1 VKTRVLQNLSH
12 TFDFGV
18 FEILSTFLS
27 GGCLFILNKSL
38 KSDFYF
44 YPQYINSRQI
54 NTIHCTPIFL
64 NNLADP
70 GQKMP
75 SLMLLHLGGEQLTA
89 SVVMKI
95 MKLVSPH
102 ARLYN
107 GYGPTEAS
115 INCTYFYVNKD
126 EIEANVLHNIPI
138 GSPSDQH
145 KLYILDKYGNPQ
157 PVGAAGELCI
167 AGPGLSAGYLNR
179 PELTAERFKR
189 NVISQWSFVNG
200 KSQTDNN
207 FLNLTNDQCPMTNDY
222 FYCTGDLARWLPN
235 ASPTGGGSGGVI
247 EFLGRIDHQVKVR
260 GFRIELGEIEDKL
273 AHHPLIKEVVVLA
286 RQHENGSNFLAAY
299 IVTQENIH
307 LTVSELREFLGSE
320 LPDYM
325 IPAYF
330 ISLEKFP
337 LTGTGKIDRKALP
350 EPDLSFIDTG
360 TEFIAPTSE
369 TEKRLVS
376 IWQQIL
382 GLEKIGI
389 MDDFFQLG
397 GDSILVNRCI
407 ALIREELQVEIP
419 LRKFFEKPFIKA
431 LAEEI
436 VKKERQVDSIK
447 PVERK
452 GEMSEIPL
460 SFAQERLWFLQ
471 ELDAG
476 NVAYFVPR
484 VIRITG
490 NLEPS
495 LIERTFSEIIRRHEI
510 LRTVFPTVEGQ
521 PVQRIKPPF
530 LFKIPFLDWSNLE
543 KNEQEKKVAQFLSE
557 EDHRAFDFEKGPLLR
572 VTIIKLKAEEH
583 LFVLT

>member
-1 VKTRVLQNLSH
+1 MYIGIMMDDGPVLSMGILAILKSGNCFVPINPNIPDDRARFIIEDCHIKILFTDRTNYDKALQVKQITPTVQYLFCIDANTGPKEVSCKTLIKHDINAPYCYVIYTSGSTGRPKGVPITHRNVIPLFYYSQEYLGLGVKTRVLQNLSH

-179 PELTAERFKR
+179 PELTADGH
-189 NVISQWSFVNG
+189 SSMVNL
-200 KSQTDNN
+200 K
-207 FLNLTNDQCPMTNDY
+207 
-222 FYCTGDLARWLPN
+222 
-235 ASPTGGGSGGVI
+235 
-247 EFLGRIDHQVKVR
+247 
-260 GFRIELGEIEDKL
+260 
-273 AHHPLIKEVVVLA
+273 
-286 RQHENGSNFLAAY
+286 
-299 IVTQENIH
+299 
-307 LTVSELREFLGSE
+307 
-320 LPDYM
+320 
-325 IPAYF
+325 
-330 ISLEKFP
+330 
-337 LTGTGKIDRKALP
+337 
-350 EPDLSFIDTG
+350 
-360 TEFIAPTSE
+360 
-369 TEKRLVS
+369 
-376 IWQQIL
+376 QI
-382 GLEKIGI
+382 
-389 MDDFFQLG
+389 
-397 GDSILVNRCI
+397 
-407 ALIREELQVEIP
+407 
-419 LRKFFEKPFIKA
+419 
-431 LAEEI
+431 
-436 VKKERQVDSIK
+436 
-447 PVERK
+447 
-452 GEMSEIPL
+452 
-460 SFAQERLWFLQ
+460 
-471 ELDAG
+471 
-476 NVAYFVPR
+476 
-484 VIRITG
+484 
-490 NLEPS
+490 
-495 LIERTFSEIIRRHEI
+495 II
-510 LRTVFPTVEGQ
+510 F
-521 PVQRIKPPF
+521 
-530 LFKIPFLDWSNLE
+530 
-543 KNEQEKKVAQFLSE
+543 
-557 EDHRAFDFEKGPLLR
+557 
-572 VTIIKLKAEEH
+572 
-583 LFVLT
+583 